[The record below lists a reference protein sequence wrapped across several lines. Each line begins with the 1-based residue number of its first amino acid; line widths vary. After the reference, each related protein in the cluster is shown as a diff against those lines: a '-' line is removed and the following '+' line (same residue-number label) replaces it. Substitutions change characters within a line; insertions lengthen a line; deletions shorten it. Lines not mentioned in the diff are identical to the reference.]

1 MSVLTSA
8 CTHGT
13 RHPVHGHAKHSE
25 PCANHPVGATRS
37 RFVRAGRDGSADR
50 VSWSPR
56 PWSSRQRSQG
66 RLAQRES
73 ASFTPKRSLVR
84 SQYRP
89 PALPQVRDTLAP
101 LEMPERSPSWRPQIV
116 LALFS
121 VIATLIGRQLSSDW
135 QLTRPSGQAPVVSPP
150 ARTLDAS
157 GPDDRGVRA
166 GTAPAPKYLS
176 YPPGLMMTHFTSST
190 DSQQSRS
197 RSPAFQPTRT
207 WSRVHR
213 VARAGHHSSR
223 SAHTMRAIT
232 GMD

>member
-1 MSVLTSA
+1 MLSVLTSA
-8 CTHGT
+8 RTQGT
-13 RHPVHGHAKHSE
+13 RHPGHGHAECPE
-25 PCANHPVGATRS
+25 PNPNHPVGPTRW
-37 RFVRAGRDGSADR
+37 RAARWSGRTPAIGYR
-50 VSWSPR
+50 GR
-56 PWSSRQRSQG
+56 RGRGRKG

-101 LEMPERSPSWRPQIV
+101 LEMPERSPSWLPQIV

-176 YPPGLMMTHFTSST
+176 YPPGLMMTRFTSST